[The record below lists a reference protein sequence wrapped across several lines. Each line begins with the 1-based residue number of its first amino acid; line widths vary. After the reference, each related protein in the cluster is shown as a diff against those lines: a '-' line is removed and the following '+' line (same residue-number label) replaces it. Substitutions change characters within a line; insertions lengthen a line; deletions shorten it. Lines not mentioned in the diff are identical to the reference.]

1 MKKAFDRPD
10 GRYEK
15 NDVCDRLGL
24 KMSMG
29 WLIFLN
35 IATIPFLVQ
44 AEEEGV
50 AQEKFPSLF
59 KIILLDRVRRQ
70 RWFFGYLILAFVF
83 FLLAVTPTSSG
94 KSHVVSTEMVVAV
107 FSIQALL
114 WGFVFLKIKSRKNKD
129 TTTYTCRNRRAP

>member
-1 MKKAFDRPD
+1 
-10 GRYEK
+10 
-15 NDVCDRLGL
+15 
-24 KMSMG
+24 MSVG

-59 KIILLDRVRRQ
+59 EIILLSRVRRQ
-70 RWFFGYLILAFVF
+70 RWFFGYLVLVFVF

-94 KSHVVSTEMVVAV
+94 KSYFVSAGMIVAV
-107 FSIQALL
+107 LSIQALL
-114 WGFVFLKIKSRKNKD
+114 WGFVFLKIKNRKN
-129 TTTYTCRNRRAP
+129 RRCDGDE